1 LGKTLVDRI
10 NQKPKQALMVMI
22 LLLTLSIVANLLF
35 DLTRGKNRPKRPDT
49 APIGNMTDPLN
60 DGLGQLIQAGASI
73 FELKE
78 LQKEVEAIAAKE
90 KWTREDSLKFRSA
103 YEKIKNY
110 RR

>member
-1 LGKTLVDRI
+1 LGKILSDRI
-10 NQKPKQALMVMI
+10 NQKPKQALMLMI
-22 LLLTLSIVANLLF
+22 LLLTLSIIANLIF
-35 DLTRGKNRPKRPDT
+35 DLARGKNRPKQPDA
-49 APIGNMTDPLN
+49 APIGNMADPLN
-60 DGLGQLIQAGASI
+60 DGFGQLIRAGASI

-78 LQKEVEAIAAKE
+78 LQKEVESIAAKE